1 MTRSKRTAQ
10 ALEAGTAKPTRHSI
24 PTLPP
29 PRVPLLLPNAPE
41 WQYNLLPMSATRE
54 PLRVEFEMWLNSEP
68 TPEAPETLTLY
79 WGDSEVGSK
88 TWTTEVLPADLF
100 IMAPVER
107 MGHGEHTLSYRVE
120 LGSSNEATSS
130 KLTVTVDTRP
140 PELPAESY
148 ITFSSEVVLAGVTDS
163 YLKANGDQLKG
174 TTCDYKDGAA
184 GDLLIWYW
192 DEMVGEPNEVG
203 RKILSTEEAGK
214 ALEISYPGAALRLAQ
229 DGLRVAYF
237 SIQDRAQ
244 TEMQMG
250 RDFYLDSKVTPAPR
264 ILPPPTLQEAVGG
277 SLGSTLRPIEAI
289 GGGTLLVKEE
299 TVIEPGEQIKVFWG
313 LPGSPGAFETTT
325 PIEPGKRAYRIPAD
339 KVAAQSGETLPL
351 YYEVS
356 QSDGTVLESARHT
369 LKVEMVSNM
378 PTPDCDK
385 VNGGVLSIKQLANG
399 DAIVRAQAWP
409 FVAIDQEVTL
419 QLYGRDRV
427 TGENLRKT
435 IGTTNVTSTSGA
447 VQIGT
452 FTQAHLGLF
461 KTYEHLEILAYATFK
476 DSNKSQPFAVL
487 RPLLVE

>member
-1 MTRSKRTAQ
+1 
-10 ALEAGTAKPTRHSI
+10 L
-24 PTLPP
+24 
-29 PRVPLLLPNAPE
+29 
-41 WQYNLLPMSATRE
+41 
-54 PLRVEFEMWLNSEP
+54 
-68 TPEAPETLTLY
+68 
-79 WGDSEVGSK
+79 
-88 TWTTEVLPADLF
+88 
-100 IMAPVER
+100 
-107 MGHGEHTLSYRVE
+107 
-120 LGSSNEATSS
+120 
-130 KLTVTVDTRP
+130 
-140 PELPAESY
+140 
-148 ITFSSEVVLAGVTDS
+148 
-163 YLKANGDQLKG
+163 
-174 TTCDYKDGAA
+174 
-184 GDLLIWYW
+184 
-192 DEMVGEPNEVG
+192 
-203 RKILSTEEAGK
+203 
-214 ALEISYPGAALRLAQ
+214 
-229 DGLRVAYF
+229 
-237 SIQDRAQ
+237 
-244 TEMQMG
+244 
-250 RDFYLDSKVTPAPR
+250 
-264 ILPPPTLQEAVGG
+264 
-277 SLGSTLRPIEAI
+277 
-289 GGGTLLVKEE
+289 
-299 TVIEPGEQIKVFWG
+299 
-313 LPGSPGAFETTT
+313 
-325 PIEPGKRAYRIPAD
+325 
-339 KVAAQSGETLPL
+339 AAQSGETLPL